1 MHNFVDSADNGNVLL
16 NSTSISALQ
25 RVYLH
30 VRLGGVYQQ
39 WRFVNVNWPWF
50 SLEQRAT
57 GEVLDGAGNESNSM
71 QGGISAYECDKYILY
86 LSHV

>member
-1 MHNFVDSADNGNVLL
+1 MYVDGIYFKQELHNVVDNAVQCLILL
-16 NSTSISALQ
+16 AITAFQ

-30 VRLGGVYQQ
+30 VHGGGVYQQ
-39 WRFVNVNWPWF
+39 WIFVHVNWPWF

-71 QGGISAYECDKYILY
+71 QGGVISVQ
-86 LSHV
+86 S